1 MFPDGPDS
9 PDNVSPLV
17 DGSTPQPSS
26 VPDITTSE
34 FGSVVLESPVPV
46 LVDFW
51 APWCGP
57 CKQLAPVLERLVAE
71 TSGSVRLV
79 KMNIDEH
86 PEVAGQLKIQSIPAV
101 VAFFGGKPVD
111 AFVGV
116 KQPNEIQAFIQKISS
131 LSPGGSEDDALGEA
145 LSRASELLSSKDYS
159 GSAQI
164 YASILE
170 HDSGNPD
177 ALSGLG
183 HCYLGLGETDKAV
196 ALADQISDEHR
207 EHESVVAFLKAV
219 DLSRRAD
226 ELGDPET
233 LGAAVSS
240 NPNDYSARFDYA
252 IALNAAGHRLEAGEQ
267 LLEIVRRDRGW
278 NDEAAR
284 KQLVDFFETWGGSDS
299 ATIETRRALSSIL
312 FS

>member
-1 MFPDGPDS
+1 MHPDNPDGVTS
-9 PDNVSPLV
+9 FV
-17 DGSTPQPSS
+17 DGSSSPSSS
-26 VPDITTSE
+26 VPDITTAE
-34 FGSVVLESPVPV
+34 FPSIVLESPVPV

-57 CKQLAPVLERLVAE
+57 CKQLAPVLERLVSQ
-71 TSGSVRLV
+71 TNGSVRLV
-79 KMNIDEH
+79 KMNIDDH
-86 PEVAGQLKIQSIPAV
+86 PEVATQLKIQSIPAV

-111 AFVGV
+111 AFIGV
-116 KQPNEIQAFIQKISS
+116 KQPDEIQAFISKIAS
-131 LSPGGSEDDALGEA
+131 LSGDTPEDNALSDALT
-145 LSRASELLSSKDYS
+145 RASELFEQNDYS

-183 HCYLGLGETDKAV
+183 NCYLALRETDKAR
-196 ALADQISDEHR
+196 ALADQISEEHR
-207 EHESVVAFLKAV
+207 EHESVVSFLKAL

-226 ELGDPET
+226 ELGDPSVLET
-233 LGAAVSS
+233 AVLS
-240 NPNDYSARFDYA
+240 NPNDHSSRFDYA
-252 IALNAAGHRLEAGEQ
+252 IALNALGRRLDAGEQ

-284 KQLVDFFETWGGSDS
+284 KQLLDFFEAWGNGDS
-299 ATIETRRALSSIL
+299 ATVETRRILSSIL